1 METAITKQDKY
12 VAMFG
17 YHRAM
22 LQVAKGVK
30 NWINGYMAAAGLKIG
45 IKNVES
51 RYFLK
56 FRGENEGRHVSIFEW
71 YKNKKFGT
79 LGMFVIDKRN

>member
-22 LQVAKGVK
+22 LQVAKGVGK
-30 NWINGYMAAAGLKIG
+30 L
-45 IKNVES
+45 IKWQCGRE
-51 RYFLK
+51 
-56 FRGENEGRHVSIFEW
+56 RGAKDR
-71 YKNKKFGT
+71 
-79 LGMFVIDKRN
+79 D